1 MIVAEE
7 WITFDSMV
15 SAFKIWILRWLD
27 AYVPIDYADLD
38 ANVAA
43 EVVLRAK
50 TTHLPPAPTP
60 AQYSAPPSY
69 SQPHYP
75 PQAPQPP
82 QPQQMPPQQAQSGPD
97 LAKLITTL
105 DGPALQ
111 NLLGAM
117 SRTPQT
123 PSTPQQYP
131 QASPH
136 PNQSQNL
143 ASLLHSVA
151 RQQPLQQGYQYGP
164 GQPQQQQQ
172 QHNTFSA
179 ATPNSPFANN
189 QAFSSLMNN
198 GGGRPPSQG
207 MSPQQQQPVE
217 QQNLQSMLAQLAKY
231 KQ

>member
-1 MIVAEE
+1 
-7 WITFDSMV
+7 
-15 SAFKIWILRWLD
+15 
-27 AYVPIDYADLD
+27 
-38 ANVAA
+38 
-43 EVVLRAK
+43 
-50 TTHLPPAPTP
+50 
-60 AQYSAPPSY
+60 
-69 SQPHYP
+69 
-75 PQAPQPP
+75 
-82 QPQQMPPQQAQSGPD
+82 MPPQQAQSGPD

-172 QHNTFSA
+172 QQHNTFSA

-189 QAFSSLMNN
+189 QAFASLMNN

>member
-1 MIVAEE
+1 
-7 WITFDSMV
+7 
-15 SAFKIWILRWLD
+15 
-27 AYVPIDYADLD
+27 
-38 ANVAA
+38 
-43 EVVLRAK
+43 
-50 TTHLPPAPTP
+50 
-60 AQYSAPPSY
+60 
-69 SQPHYP
+69 
-75 PQAPQPP
+75 
-82 QPQQMPPQQAQSGPD
+82 MPPQQPQSGGD

-123 PSTPQQYP
+123 PTTPQQYP

-151 RQQPLQQGYQYGP
+151 RQQPVQQGYQYGQ
-164 GQPQQQQQ
+164 GQPQQQQ
-172 QHNTFSA
+172 HNAFSA
-179 ATPNSPFANN
+179 PTPQSPFANN
-189 QAFSSLMNN
+189 PAFSSLMNN

-207 MSPQQQQPVE
+207 VSPQQQPAE